1 MPAYFDETSCDLDKF
16 NQLCSQKV
24 DPATMPHACDVQH
37 NIPSY
42 DMPALAEMLAGPDR
56 RKLLA
61 EWAQVLSTGSGA
73 IMLKRAYTDTSSI
86 DAATQI
92 YLDII
97 ADEKAAGGNTADHFA
112 AGTNDRVWN
121 SLQKL
126 CLKNPAV
133 FATYFGNTALK
144 AASEAWL
151 GPNYQMTAQV
161 NLVYPG
167 GAPQVCHRDYHLGF
181 QTNDI
186 SAAYPAHVHDM
197 SPLLTLQGA
206 VAHCDMSVESGPT
219 KLLPFSQAYRPGY
232 QAYRLPAFR
241 EYFEQHYVQL
251 PLEKGDALFFNP
263 GLFHAAGENRTGDV
277 HRMANLLQVSSA
289 FGRALENVDRR
300 AMSKALFPA
309 LQATDMPTDKVAAA
323 IGACAEGYSFSTN
336 LDTDP
341 PIGGLA
347 PETQAA
353 KFHRALDEG
362 WDAAAFNAELDA
374 LWAKQQA

>member
-1 MPAYFDETSCDLDKF
+1 MSAYFDESSCDIMAF
-16 NQLCSQKV
+16 ASLCEQSADTSQTPFV
-24 DPATMPHACDVQH
+24 SDIQN
-37 NIPSY
+37 NIPLY
-42 DMPALAEMLAGPDR
+42 DMPALAETLRGTQR
-56 RKLLA
+56 HKLLA
-61 EWAQVLSTGSGA
+61 EWADVLRTGAGA
-73 IMLKRAYTDTSSI
+73 IVLKRSYTDTSAI
-86 DAATQI
+86 DAATEI
-92 YLDII
+92 YKEII
-97 ADEKAAGGNTADHFA
+97 AKEKSSGDAAADHFA

-126 CLKNPAV
+126 CIAAPDV
-133 FATYFGNTALK
+133 FAAYFGNINLQ

-167 GAPQVCHRDYHLGF
+167 GAAQVCHRDYHLGF

-206 VAHCDMSVESGPT
+206 VAHCDMPIESGPT
-219 KLLPFSQAYRPGY
+219 KLLPYSQAYRPGY

-241 EYFEQHYVQL
+241 DYFENHYVQL

-263 GLFHAAGENRTGDV
+263 ALFHAAGENRTKETE
-277 HRMANLLQVSSA
+277 RMANLLQVSSA

-300 AMSKALFPA
+300 AMCKALYPV
-309 LQATDMPTDKVAAA
+309 LRESSMSPEDITAA
-323 IGACAEGYSFSTN
+323 IAACAEGYSFSTN

-347 PETQAA
+347 PETQNT
-353 KFHRALDEG
+353 KFHRALVEG
-362 WDAAAFNAELDA
+362 MMPEAFATELDR
-374 LWAKQQA
+374 LWEKQQP